1 MYALPMS
8 KIFPIGSNYLLSVI
22 HCYFGHQLFDS
33 FIFTSVV
40 DMLSLAL

>member
-1 MYALPMS
+1 MCALPMA

-22 HCYFGHQLFDS
+22 HYYFGYQLSDS
-33 FIFTSVV
+33 AIFTSAV